1 MTLKTTLYT
10 TLAAAG
16 MAVSALLVGPAVA
29 QDSSGDTA
37 VEDSAAAADV
47 SEVELDAFADAVDAV
62 MAIEQTYAGRLEEA
76 EGDQS
81 QQQQLMEE
89 ARSEMMTAVDETPDM
104 DVDRYMEII
113 ELARNDADLRAEL
126 TDRMEN

>member
-1 MTLKTTLYT
+1 MTLKKTTYT

-16 MAVSALLVGPAVA
+16 MAVSALFVGPAVA
-29 QDSSGDTA
+29 QDSSSDTTA
-37 VEDSAAAADV
+37 EDSAAADV
-47 SEVELDAFADAVDAV
+47 SEVELDAFATAVDAV
-62 MAIEQTYAGRLEEA
+62 MAIEQTYAGRLQEA
-76 EGDQS
+76 EGDQA

-89 ARSEMMTAVDETPDM
+89 ARSEMMTAVEETPDM
-104 DVDRYMEII
+104 DVDRYMQII